1 MASIST
7 IHSPAARGAIWTRAV
22 ASPSRLAVMV
32 AVAMLAGLGVLSI
45 WADRRGT
52 TGGTEGVKQLI
63 YALLGVCAMIGFQ
76 WVDYRKIGRLSWPI
90 YLLAICGVAYTLLG
104 QVVTVP
110 FVRPKNGAYNWINF
124 GPASLQPAEIVKLG
138 FVLVLARY
146 LRFRSNY
153 RTLAGLVPP
162 FMLCL
167 VPVAM
172 ILKQPDL
179 GTALVFI
186 PTLFVILFIAGAKLS
201 HLAGVMAMGLAAA
214 PLLWFAGHHPLVDK
228 ETQLPTPCRVCPN
241 VPGLNHLPQFVK
253 HYQRERVYAMF
264 RDDERTLASTGMQQH
279 TALIALGSGGLTGKG
294 AGEIP
299 VGRRVPEGHNDM
311 VFALI
316 GEQFGFFGSLVVLT
330 AYVVLFVAGVE
341 IAAAT
346 REPFGRLIAV
356 GVVAML
362 ASQTFLNLMV
372 ATKLMPVT
380 GVTLPLVSYGGSS
393 LLATFMAIGLLL
405 NVGATRPYVMA
416 NDAFEFED

>member
-1 MASIST
+1 MTSIST
-7 IHSPAARGAIWTRAV
+7 IHTPSARAPIWTRAV

-32 AVAMLAGLGVLSI
+32 AVATLAALGVLSI
-45 WADRRGT
+45 WADRRG
-52 TGGTEGVKQLI
+52 GTEGIKQLI

-76 WVDYRKIGRLSWPI
+76 WIDYRKIGRLSWLI
-90 YLLAICGVAYTLLG
+90 YILALCGVAYTLLG

-124 GPASLQPAEIVKLG
+124 GPASLQPAEMVKIG

-153 RTLAGLVPP
+153 RTLSGLVPP

-167 VPVAM
+167 VPIAM

-186 PTLFVILFIAGAKLS
+186 PTLFVILFIAGARMS
-201 HLAGVMAMGLAAA
+201 HLAVVVAMGLAAA
-214 PLLWFAGHHPLVDK
+214 PLLWFCGDHPLTDR
-228 ETQLPTPCRVCPN
+228 ETGLTTACRACPN
-241 VPGLNHLPQFVK
+241 VPVLNRLPQFVK

-264 RDDERTLASTGMQQH
+264 RDDQRTLASTGMQQH

-299 VGRRVPEGHNDM
+299 IGRRVPEGHNDM

-330 AYVVLFVAGVE
+330 AYVVLFVAGIE

-346 REPFGRLIAV
+346 REPFGRLLAV

-405 NVGATRPYVMA
+405 NVGSTRPYVMA